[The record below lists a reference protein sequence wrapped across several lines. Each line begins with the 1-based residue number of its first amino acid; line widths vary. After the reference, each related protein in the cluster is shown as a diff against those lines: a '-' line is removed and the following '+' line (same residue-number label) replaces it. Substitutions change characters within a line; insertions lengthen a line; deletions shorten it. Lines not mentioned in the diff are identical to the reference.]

1 MNHTPEEEQL
11 ELALAS
17 VAGCAVTWLCIIQDR
32 EDLCS
37 WLDFKDKLWKR
48 FRPTCGGSIIG
59 QFLRLRQRG
68 SAVEYREELSADVPH
83 VTNDVLEEM
92 FLQGFEEVF
101 KGTCSS
107 LQT

>member
-17 VAGCAVTWLCIIQDR
+17 MAGCAVTWLRIIQDR

-68 SAVEYREELSADVPH
+68 SVEEYREELSAEVPH
-83 VTNDVLEEM
+83 VTNDALEEM

-101 KGTCSS
+101 KRTCSS